1 MIQDCRCTFDVT
13 SMAEPGSIS
22 MPPIKLAVEIN
33 RCPLHAAAPKL
44 LAALEKALAV
54 LEDAV
59 YMDLSSP
66 PDTWGREANGPLEA
80 ETEAREA
87 IKEASLDIQEGD
99 DDATTQEPNNPSRGA
114 GEHRLGAGHA

>member
-1 MIQDCRCTFDVT
+1 MKGCGCTFDVT

-44 LAALEKALAV
+44 LLAVEAALPWLEHEYTCGDDDCEQCRALAQ
-54 LEDAV
+54 
-59 YMDLSSP
+59 
-66 PDTWGREANGPLEA
+66 
-80 ETEAREA
+80 AREA
-87 IKEASLDIQEGD
+87 IKEASLDIQKGD
-99 DDATTQEPNNPSRGA
+99 DDATTREPKNPSRGA